1 MQPDAD
7 VAQSNAAQSN
17 AALSDKALPNSALAE
32 LFREQ
37 RLPIQ
42 QFLLGMLRNRA
53 DADDALQQ
61 VFLKLVENWATM
73 RLDTAKSW
81 LFTVAYHEA
90 LAVRRRRSRQESA
103 LETLWA
109 EPVWVEQVSPP
120 AAALQREEVESVRSS
135 LADLPAAQREVVER
149 RVFRNQT
156 FQSIANEVGCPLG
169 TVLTRMRLA
178 LKALGERLEE

>member
-1 MQPDAD
+1 MQQPD
-7 VAQSNAAQSN
+7 VAES
-17 AALSDKALPNSALAE
+17 NSALAE

-90 LAVRRRRSRQESA
+90 LAVRRRRNRQEAA
-103 LETLWA
+103 LAALWA
-109 EPVWVEQVSPP
+109 QPAWLGQPSP
-120 AAALQREEVESVRSS
+120 AASAERCEDAESVRRSM
-135 LADLPAAQREVVER
+135 DELPAAQREVVER
-149 RVFRNQT
+149 RMFRNQT
-156 FQSIANEVGCPLG
+156 FQTIADDLGCPLG